1 MLYSNKEIKSIGF
14 DHQTAMQ
21 RYLYKYTCQKKDF
34 HRLKAHEKDY
44 VFSWMETIYTPKGDK
59 AFNLY
64 EETEASEYLF
74 YKIFL
79 TYKEGI
85 DSFDGQ
91 FDGPNGKISR
101 EQVLKDK
108 EFYNKYYHKWKSA
121 IETHKGPYL
130 SIIAPMLYIKLKEI
144 KKIFKTEHELLLMEK
159 YCYSIF
165 FYIYY
170 QTKLYFDENNKKFI
184 AFNIREYSFVGNVYT
199 YCHIL
204 SRHYFPIINE
214 KLDVSMNDNNTI
226 INPKNLLE
234 DLKAIINKYYT
245 ICNSINEKTETL
257 LFKIDQ
263 KKYILWIKY
272 KQLDELSK
280 AMGFEIR
287 SFYKCERERDL
298 SLFNNTIDIKIEDNL
313 ICSIPR

>member
-108 EFYNKYYHKWKSA
+108 EFYNKYYHRWKSA

-144 KKIFKTEHELLLMEK
+144 KKSSKQNMS
-159 YCYSIF
+159 YCLWRSIA
-165 FYIYY
+165 
-170 QTKLYFDENNKKFI
+170 I
-184 AFNIREYSFVGNVYT
+184 AFSF
-199 YCHIL
+199 I
-204 SRHYFPIINE
+204 
-214 KLDVSMNDNNTI
+214 
-226 INPKNLLE
+226 
-234 DLKAIINKYYT
+234 YT
-245 ICNSINEKTETL
+245 IRQNFILTRTTRNSLHLTL
-257 LFKIDQ
+257 ENIHLLVMCIHIAIF
-263 KKYILWIKY
+263 
-272 KQLDELSK
+272 
-280 AMGFEIR
+280 
-287 SFYKCERERDL
+287 
-298 SLFNNTIDIKIEDNL
+298 
-313 ICSIPR
+313 